1 MDYTLTRID
10 PNGENDRYPLQKQEI
25 VADPLEQQVHRTVY
39 MGKLEHALHD
49 MVNWGR
55 KNSIWPYNFGLSCCY
70 VEMVTSFTAVH
81 DVARFG
87 AEVLRASP
95 RQADLMVVAGTCF
108 TKMAPVIQ
116 RLYEQMLE
124 PKWVIS
130 MGACANSGGMYD
142 IYSVVQ
148 GVDKFLPVDVY
159 IPGCPPR
166 PGPDHPRAARPT
178 APETTAT
185 SEDLVELTGLLPIIR
200 RWIVVIV
207 AASSLAETV
216 RLIVAVADEALPSF
230 TRKVN

>member
-148 GVDKFLPVDVY
+148 GVGQVPAGRRVHSRL
-159 IPGCPPR
+159 
-166 PGPDHPRAARPT
+166 PT
-178 APETTAT
+178 ASGSLHASADAAAGIHRQRT
-185 SEDLVELTGLLPIIR
+185 SPAVVGCRRSGRLPR
-200 RWIVVIV
+200 QY
-207 AASSLAETV
+207 
-216 RLIVAVADEALPSF
+216 AV
-230 TRKVN
+230 